1 MKSDISILEF
11 FYNAQSINNFSKIK
25 YSLGGKTMLKKIIS
39 LVLCTAM
46 VIGLCITFP
55 QGTTIA
61 NAAPAFANGA
71 DIGWLNQM
79 ENMGISW
86 QNSSGVQKDPLQI
99 LKDSGVNSVRLRVF
113 VNPPSNFTWQKTPN
127 ETCILGYGDKTGVV
141 WMAQRANAL
150 GMRIM
155 IDFHYSDHFADPA
168 YQDKPAAWTNYT
180 FSQLKTAVYE
190 HTYDVMSALANVG
203 IYPEWVQVGNEINAG
218 LLWPEG
224 KYNNFSQLSQL
235 LNSGYDAVKAVSSSS
250 KVVTHL
256 ANGYDNS
263 VFRWFFDNFINT
275 YGGKTDVIGMSY
287 YPYWSGVDYT
297 QNINALGTNLNDM
310 ASRYNKEVMVVEVGG
325 LESNA
330 TNTYNLLRATID
342 KVKAVPNSKGLG
354 VFYWE
359 PQANSTVLPDGYSL
373 GATTAISN
381 TVLRFTSAIDAFKSN
396 SENFPDTSATY
407 AIYNRNSGKVLN
419 VVGGSSTDG
428 ANIEQYTYN
437 GWNSQKWKFI
447 DSGNGYYKI
456 KNVQSGKIMDIYGRS
471 TADGANNI
479 QWTDNG
485 GYNQQWQLINVGSGY
500 YKIKNRN
507 SGKILDIEGA
517 STADGALDI
526 QWYDNGGYNQMWYFV
541 KVD

>member
-1 MKSDISILEF
+1 
-11 FYNAQSINNFSKIK
+11 
-25 YSLGGKTMLKKIIS
+25 
-39 LVLCTAM
+39 
-46 VIGLCITFP
+46 
-55 QGTTIA
+55 
-61 NAAPAFANGA
+61 
-71 DIGWLNQM
+71 
-79 ENMGISW
+79 
-86 QNSSGVQKDPLQI
+86 
-99 LKDSGVNSVRLRVF
+99 
-113 VNPPSNFTWQKTPN
+113 
-127 ETCILGYGDKTGVV
+127 
-141 WMAQRANAL
+141 MA
-150 GMRIM
+150 
-155 IDFHYSDHFADPA
+155 
-168 YQDKPAAWTNYT
+168 
-180 FSQLKTAVYE
+180 
-190 HTYDVMSALANVG
+190 
-203 IYPEWVQVGNEINAG
+203 
-218 LLWPEG
+218 EG

-396 SENFPDTSATY
+396 SENFPILQLHMQYIIET
-407 AIYNRNSGKVLN
+407 
-419 VVGGSSTDG
+419 VV
-428 ANIEQYTYN
+428 
-437 GWNSQKWKFI
+437 
-447 DSGNGYYKI
+447 
-456 KNVQSGKIMDIYGRS
+456 RC
-471 TADGANNI
+471 
-479 QWTDNG
+479 
-485 GYNQQWQLINVGSGY
+485 
-500 YKIKNRN
+500 
-507 SGKILDIEGA
+507 
-517 STADGALDI
+517 
-526 QWYDNGGYNQMWYFV
+526 
-541 KVD
+541 